1 MTPLTDNATPEN
13 EAFMTGWPA
22 FVADRRASTLAP
34 LLAEDVVLLT
44 PLYWKSREGRA
55 LASQLIAGVASVFGE
70 VTYVRKW
77 ISGNDIAL
85 EFATKVDSLDVKGID
100 LFKLNSSGLVC
111 EMEVMVRP
119 PNALIEIRKR
129 MEALAAGFTG

>member
-1 MTPLTDNATPEN
+1 MTLLTDNATPAN
-13 EAFMTGWPA
+13 EAFMEGWMA
-22 FVADRRASTLAP
+22 FVTDRRASTLAP
-34 LLAEDVVLLT
+34 LLAENVVLRT
-44 PLYWKSREGRA
+44 PLYWKPREGRA
-55 LASQLIAGVASVFGE
+55 LASQLIAGVAGVFGE

-85 EFATKVDSLDVKGID
+85 EFATTAGALDVKGVD
-100 LFKLNSSGLVC
+100 LFKLDAAGLVC

-119 PNALIEIRKR
+119 PNALIEIRQR

>member
-1 MTPLTDNATPEN
+1 MTLLTGNTTPAN
-13 EAFMTGWPA
+13 EAFMTGWLA

-34 LLAEDVVLLT
+34 LLAENVVLRT
-44 PLYWKSREGRA
+44 PLYWKPREGRT

-85 EFATKVDSLDVKGID
+85 EFATTVDALEVKGI
-100 LFKLNSSGLVC
+100 C
-111 EMEVMVRP
+111 R
-119 PNALIEIRKR
+119 R
-129 MEALAAGFTG
+129 